1 MKLRKILL
9 STILSV
15 LPFSQTSII
24 ASELITA
31 QNNSDIE
38 EIRKSKIT
46 KTGRLVIKF
55 CEKLKDY
62 DGYVMVDNKKFNV
75 SDADVI
81 KPRKIVW
88 KDTNLSKSQLIN
100 TDNLK
105 ARYFDE
111 DTSTSL
117 EYVVQGDCPATLPIL
132 PIIAIGIAIGAGS
145 GGGSGSSTSN

>member
-1 MKLRKILL
+1 MKLGKILF
-9 STILSV
+9 STILSAIP
-15 LPFSQTSII
+15 LSHTSIL

-38 EIRKSKIT
+38 EIKKSKIT
-46 KTGRLVIKF
+46 KNGRLVLRF

-62 DGYVMVDNKKFNV
+62 DGYVSVNNNKFKV
-75 SDADVI
+75 EDADII

-88 KDTNLSKSQLIN
+88 KDTNLSKSQSIN

-111 DTSTSL
+111 DTSTPL
-117 EYVVQGDCPATLPIL
+117 NYVVEGDCNAGFPIL
-132 PIIAIGIAIGAGS
+132 PIIAIGVAIGAGS